1 VKHTLVEKTAPGFK
15 SVRWA
20 ILGATIG
27 LIWALVAYAPAQW
40 LAAGIAHATEGQ
52 LLLKQPRGTVWD
64 GTAELVLA
72 GGEGSAGALSLPS
85 RIHWTL
91 APTWLGIRVTL
102 DAACCTDGDPLV
114 AVVLAQADA
123 KLEVQLT
130 TQGVRLPAQVL
141 AGLGA
146 PWNTLQLAGT
156 LKLQSQ
162 AIQAV
167 WALQGKGGS
176 ESAGLVSLAG
186 SAQLEAQSLQT
197 ALSTVRP
204 LGSYRIGLAGPNITL
219 STLGAD
225 DALQLS
231 GTGTL
236 TGQPQFVGEAVAAS
250 GREAALANLLHIIG
264 QRQPS
269 SDGRM
274 RTLLRLG

>member
-1 VKHTLVEKTAPGFK
+1 
-15 SVRWA
+15 
-20 ILGATIG
+20 
-27 LIWALVAYAPAQW
+27 
-40 LAAGIAHATEGQ
+40 
-52 LLLKQPRGTVWD
+52 VWD

-91 APTWLGIRVTL
+91 APAWLGLRATL
-102 DAACCTDGDPLV
+102 DAACCTDGDPMALIVV
-114 AVVLAQADA
+114 AQTDA
-123 KLEVQLT
+123 RLRIELT
-130 TQGVRLPAQVL
+130 TQGLRLPAQVL

-156 LKLQSQ
+156 LKLQSPR
-162 AIQAV
+162 IEAV
-167 WALQGKGGS
+167 WALKGKAESAGSAGS
-176 ESAGLVSLAG
+176 ESTGLVSLAG
-186 SAQLEAQSLQT
+186 TAQLEAQSLQT

-204 LGSYRIGLAGPNITL
+204 LGSYRLGLKDASIQL
-219 STLGAD
+219 STLGAE

-236 TGQPQFVGEAVAAS
+236 TGQPKFLGEALAAV